1 MQKPAS
7 FHSVENKW
15 LLGVLPY
22 MRHVKLPV
30 DVSENIVE
38 EEHWKQP
45 KSQDT
50 VRALWQDMTQQNMAV
65 PFMNLEQGRC
75 GGWGDLVVTNPLLEA
90 TINGYS
96 EERESLSSVV

>member
-1 MQKPAS
+1 
-7 FHSVENKW
+7 
-15 LLGVLPY
+15 

-50 VRALWQDMTQQNMAV
+50 IRALWQDMTQQNMAA
-65 PFMNLEQGRC
+65 PFMNLEQVRC
-75 GGWGDLVVTNPLLEA
+75 GGWRDLVVTNPLLEA
-90 TINGYS
+90 TDYWWIQG
-96 EERESLSSVV
+96 EERITFLSSVATGEWLDFDVPVGE